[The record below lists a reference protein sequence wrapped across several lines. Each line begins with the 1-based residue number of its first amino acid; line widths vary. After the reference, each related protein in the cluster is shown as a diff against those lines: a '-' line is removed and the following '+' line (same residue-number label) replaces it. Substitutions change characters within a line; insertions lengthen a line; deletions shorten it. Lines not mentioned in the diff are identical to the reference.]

1 MDGPVKAIACDQRRD
16 QAAVPGRQTYQ
27 RFEANQAL
35 IGHTEE
41 RLIVQNKFI
50 MEDAHRVAFYPT
62 PCGPAPRHPFRAQR
76 SGCNCD
82 HRPCFCRAPDLR
94 SSKAARGLSRL
105 MVPAKV
111 RRSRWQRFHSLRILL
126 APSAQRRAVARRRR
140 PGRGQGAIRLLLMT
154 RSGRCSVWPVATEIE
169 FLTRRSRDRRG
180 QLATLTNPPN
190 TSAAAQQAI
199 RRPRSRA
206 LGKSGIAR
214 AQGRNPRRRQCLRRG

>member
-1 MDGPVKAIACDQRRD
+1 MTILDLLLLHLSVDGPVKAIACDQRRD

-62 PCGPAPRHPFRAQR
+62 PCGPASRHPFRAQR

-105 MVPAKV
+105 MVPAKF

-126 APSAQRRAVARRRR
+126 APSAQRRAVARRSR

-154 RSGRCSVWPVATEIE
+154 HSRREEGSSV
-169 FLTRRSRDRRG
+169 RRWD
-180 QLATLTNPPN
+180 
-190 TSAAAQQAI
+190 
-199 RRPRSRA
+199 
-206 LGKSGIAR
+206 
-214 AQGRNPRRRQCLRRG
+214 